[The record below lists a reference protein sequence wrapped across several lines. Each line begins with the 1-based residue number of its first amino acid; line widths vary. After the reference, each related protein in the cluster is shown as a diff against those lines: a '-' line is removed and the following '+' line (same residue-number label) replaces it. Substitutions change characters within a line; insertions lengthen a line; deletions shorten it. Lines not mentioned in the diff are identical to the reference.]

1 MGAAV
6 LAATLCLR
14 ALRRS
19 VAEGPPAGFMDAARF
34 SCHDS
39 IKEASELAAKAA
51 VAFFALLLLLHLT
64 SELTRITLEL
74 LLGMLHLVT
83 APVTGA
89 PLLLALLLDLQ
100 LALQPPL
107 FLRAFGSE
115 SLTTPSGP

>member
-14 ALRRS
+14 AFRRS

-51 VAFFALLLLLHLT
+51 VPFFALLLLLHLT

-74 LLGMLHLVT
+74 LHLVT
-83 APVTGA
+83 APFTGA

-100 LALQPPL
+100 VALQPPR
-107 FLRAFGSE
+107 FLRALGSE
-115 SLTTPSGP
+115 SLTTPSGC